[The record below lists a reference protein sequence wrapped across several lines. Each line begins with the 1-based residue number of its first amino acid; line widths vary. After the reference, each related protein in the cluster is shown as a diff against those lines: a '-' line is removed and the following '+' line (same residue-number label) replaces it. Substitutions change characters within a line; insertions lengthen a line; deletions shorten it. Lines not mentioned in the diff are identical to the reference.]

1 METALTLVAELDP
14 IQARIVQFH
23 IDGDT
28 IGEAAEFRSEL
39 KAFRKKV
46 ETAEAITAKPL
57 KEAWEAAR
65 TPFLALRKK
74 IDEVESLLNKRLSEY
89 AAAENERRRQIE
101 QRERETQLA
110 ALRAAQAEAESKAD
124 VDAVIALEEAQT
136 HVETKPQENK
146 LRSVEIG
153 TAKVSFRDNWTY
165 EITNASELPREYL
178 CPDTAKINAAVKG
191 GAREIPGL
199 RIYNQPIPVGR

>member
-1 METALTLVAELDP
+1 MTELILMSEFAP
-14 IQARIVQFH
+14 LQARITEFH
-23 IDGDT
+23 IDSET
-28 IGEAAEFRSEL
+28 IYEAAEFRAEL
-39 KAFRKKV
+39 KAFRDKAAASEKEIV
-46 ETAEAITAKPL
+46 SPL
-57 KEAWEAAR
+57 KKAYEDAR
-65 TPFLALRKK
+65 APYLALRKK

-101 QRERETQLA
+101 QRD
-110 ALRAAQAEAESKAD
+110 RAAQLDQLKKAQEKAEESGD
-124 VDAVIALEEAQT
+124 VEAVIALETAQT

-191 GAREIPGL
+191 GARDIPGL

>member
-1 METALTLVAELDP
+1 MTEVILMTEFAPL
-14 IQARIVQFH
+14 QARITEFH
-23 IDGDT
+23 ITDAT
-28 IGEAAEFRSEL
+28 IYEAAEFRSEL
-39 KAFRKKV
+39 KAFREKAAASEKEIV
-46 ETAEAITAKPL
+46 SPL
-57 KEAWEAAR
+57 KKAYEDAR
-65 TPFLALRKK
+65 APYLALRKK

-89 AAAENERRRQIE
+89 AAAENERRRLIE
-101 QRERETQLA
+101 QREREVQLA
-110 ALRAAQAEAESKAD
+110 ALKAAQEEAEKKAD
-124 VDAVIALEEAQT
+124 VEAVIALEEAQA